1 MPVPSLAQKAALAHY
16 SIYEDDIVE
25 MGPPHGNVGVDYSGW
40 STPAKVIQRAIR
52 RRIRARSTI
61 QRIMRGLSARLRM
74 YVGTMFPDSRH
85 AVHRQSGDRRRP
97 RLYHQVQPS
106 YLWYNYPGPRNT
118 PLVKKRASILR
129 ILREYTGRP
138 VNMAWHCPF

>member
-97 RLYHQVQPS
+97 RLYVGARPS
-106 YLWYNYPGPRNT
+106 YLWYNNGVRT
-118 PLVKKRASILR
+118 PLVQRRASILTT
-129 ILREYTGRP
+129 LQQYTGRP
-138 VNMAWHCPF
+138 VNMAWHYPF

>member
-16 SIYEDDIVE
+16 HMYEDDIVE

-61 QRIMRGLSARLRM
+61 QRIIRGLSARLRM
-74 YVGTMFPDSRH
+74 YVGTIIPGRS
-85 AVHRQSGDRRRP
+85 AYRQSGDRRRP

-106 YLWYNYPGPRNT
+106 YLWYNNGVRT
-118 PLVKKRASILR
+118 PLVQRRASILTT
-129 ILREYTGRP
+129 LQQYTGRP
-138 VNMAWHCPF
+138 VNMAWHYPF

>member
-16 SIYEDDIVE
+16 TIYEDDIVE

-74 YVGTMFPDSRH
+74 YVGTMFPDSRS
-85 AVHRQSGDRRRP
+85 AYRQSGDRRRP

-106 YLWYNYPGPRNT
+106 YRWYNNGVRT
-118 PLVKKRASILR
+118 PLVQRRASILTT
-129 ILREYTGRP
+129 LQQYTGRP
-138 VNMAWHCPF
+138 VNMAWHYPF